1 MKKSVWLVVLVM
13 AIFLGLNFKAVA
25 SAKYTQENGK
35 KCAFCHT
42 SVPKKG
48 ATDPLLNQ
56 DGKTFKD
63 NDNKLTDEQ
72 KARK

>member
-1 MKKSVWLVVLVM
+1 MKKSIWLLAVAM
-13 AIFLGLNFKAVA
+13 AIFLGLNFRAVA
-25 SAKYTQENGK
+25 SAKYTQETGK
-35 KCAFCHT
+35 KCTFCHT

-48 ATDPLLNQ
+48 AADPLLTP

-63 NDNKLTDEQ
+63 NGFKLTEEQ